1 MRDKDVDNYMLIPRS
16 WEREHEYS
24 CYCSKC
30 DNGIQHGEK
39 FWRLPWR
46 SDVSEILCE
55 RCKDYDTVYA
65 KYDGVCCQCGEVI
78 REDDDCFVTEDA
90 KLICLSCLE
99 EDAEADWSVC

>member
-1 MRDKDVDNYMLIPRS
+1 MREEYENYMLTPRS
-16 WEREHEYS
+16 WEREPEYS
-24 CYCSKC
+24 CFCSKC

-65 KYDGVCCQCGEVI
+65 KYDGVCWQCGEVI
-78 REDDDCFVTEDA
+78 REDEDCFVTEDE
-90 KLICLSCLE
+90 KLICLSCIE
-99 EDAEADWSVC
+99 EDADADWSVC